1 VNQDKFAMEVLKKF
15 EMKNCVKVNTLIE
28 CGVKMSKNDEG
39 GDKLYNIQELR

>member
-15 EMKNCVKVNTLIE
+15 EMENCVKVNTLVE

-39 GDKLYNIQELR
+39 GG